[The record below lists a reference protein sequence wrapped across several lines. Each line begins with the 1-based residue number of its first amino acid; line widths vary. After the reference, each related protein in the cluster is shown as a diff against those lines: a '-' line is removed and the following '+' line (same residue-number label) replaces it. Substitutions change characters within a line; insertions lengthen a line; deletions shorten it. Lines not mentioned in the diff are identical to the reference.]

1 MVKVLP
7 HVIRS
12 INELNIPA
20 GTTDGF
26 EILYFGV
33 NLLLMFDYRLS
44 FNIEVEVSQNGYP
57 IELFIISR
65 KDVAAWK
72 KSVGHHDF
80 NHTASNFTIHYKN
93 IGRKI
98 NDVFKPT
105 LSDAYAFILSNRLSL
120 NTTQKSRVQGVTVA
134 LTHSWDQQIKE
145 SQLRDRL

>member
-7 HVIRS
+7 HIIRS

-33 NLLLMFDYRLS
+33 NLVLMFDYRLS
-44 FNIEVEVSQNGYP
+44 FNIEVKGSHNQYQV
-57 IELFIISR
+57 ELLIISR
-65 KDVAAWK
+65 KDVSAWK
-72 KSVGHHDF
+72 NSVGHND
-80 NHTASNFTIHYKN
+80 NDSNTANFTMHYKN

-105 LSDAYAFILSNRLSL
+105 ISDAYAFILSNRPSL
-120 NTTQKSRVQGVTVA
+120 NTSQESRTQEVMVT
-134 LTHSWDQQIKE
+134 LTHSWDQEIKE